1 MLCWAFKII
10 MKLIHWLFLFF
21 TSLTL
26 AGLTTAL
33 AETNEPN
40 AAHLS
45 PETAIPE
52 STLPAQA
59 TFEHIANETGG
70 TYIFKPDGSAEDY
83 RDNFQKILNSMTEEN
98 KRGEGQ

>member
-1 MLCWAFKII
+1 
-10 MKLIHWLFLFF
+10 MKLIQWLFLFF

-26 AGLTTAL
+26 AGLTTVL
-33 AETNEPN
+33 AETNEEPN

-45 PETAIPE
+45 PETTIPE

-59 TFEHIANETGG
+59 TFERIANETGG
-70 TYIFKPDGSAEDY
+70 TYIFKPDGSAKDY